1 MVCFGYIF
9 GESNTSRVACAASQ
23 QLKSRYSGLPWL
35 QTASPTTQEPVWW
48 SAMVANSE
56 SNKSRACIV
65 VCYGCKQRV
74 QQLKSRIVVCY
85 GCRQRVQQVKSH
97 IVVCYGCRQRVQQV
111 KSRIVVCYGCKQR
124 AQQLKSRYGGLLWLQ
139 TASPTSQENS
149 GLLVVA
155 VGESIDDGVWCIQ
168 RQFLE
173 SVVWMRW
180 REFLRP
186 TNRVL
191 RHIHSIT
198 PLSPLPF
205 FYGWLCLMSSDTP
218 LIDAGGGGG
227 GGAYVLIS
235 SVGLFFYDQAI
246 C

>member
-1 MVCFGYIF
+1 
-9 GESNTSRVACAASQ
+9 
-23 QLKSRYSGLPWL
+23 
-35 QTASPTTQEPVWW
+35 
-48 SAMVANSE
+48 MVANSE
-56 SNKSRACIV
+56 SNKSRACIL

-74 QQLKSRIVVCY
+74 QQ
-85 GCRQRVQQVKSH
+85 VKSL
-97 IVVCYGCRQRVQQV
+97 Y
-111 KSRIVVCYGCKQR
+111 S
-124 AQQLKSRYGGLLWLQ
+124 GLLWLQ
-139 TASPTSQENS
+139 TASPTSQEPYSGLLWLQTASPTTQEPYSGLLWFQTASPTTQENN

-227 GGAYVLIS
+227 CLCTDIKCRFVFLRSSHLLNNLFLSACAIITRELSERLIYIYIYIIIIIIIIMH
-235 SVGLFFYDQAI
+235 GLDIQH
-246 C
+246 

>member
-1 MVCFGYIF
+1 
-9 GESNTSRVACAASQ
+9 
-23 QLKSRYSGLPWL
+23 
-35 QTASPTTQEPVWW
+35 
-48 SAMVANSE
+48 MVANSE

-74 QQLKSRIVVCY
+74 QQ
-85 GCRQRVQQVKSH
+85 VKSL
-97 IVVCYGCRQRVQQV
+97 Y
-111 KSRIVVCYGCKQR
+111 S
-124 AQQLKSRYGGLLWLQ
+124 GLLWLQ
-139 TASPTSQENS
+139 TASPTSQEPYSGLLWLQTASPTSQEPYSGLLWLQTASPTSQEPYSGLLWLQTASPTSQEPYSGLLWLQTASPTSQEPYSGLLWLQTASPTSQEPYSGLLWFQTASPTTQENN

-198 PLSPLPF
+198 PLSLLPF

-227 GGAYVLIS
+227 VLM
-235 SVGLFFYDQAI
+235 Y
-246 C
+246 